1 MDYKLRR
8 QRLKRKLRRN
18 KIDALLVSQ
27 PENRRYLSGYTSKDH
42 TISESSGFLY
52 IPARGKSLLLTDFRY
67 RLQAEKETDLPVQ
80 LYTKGMVSLLR
91 QLISV
96 SAIKRFGFE
105 SHYTLHSLS
114 VQFNKI
120 GENKK
125 IEFVPLSDLVES
137 MRVIKSEKEIDVIR
151 TSVRLNEKVFNKI
164 FKYLS
169 PEMSEV
175 DVAIELE
182 TAMRKAGAESPSFD
196 TIVAAGKN
204 GALPHAVPKSSHL
217 GSARSI
223 IVDMGLILSGYCSD
237 MTRTFMLGKPDKRY
251 TDVHRLV
258 RKAHKAGIRAVRAGV
273 TAKEVDGA
281 ARKTIS
287 DGGYGKYFGHSL
299 GHGVGLAVHEE
310 PRIST
315 RSRRK
320 LKAGM
325 VITIEP
331 GIYIP
336 GWGGVRLENM
346 VVVREDGCEELN
358 KDTTWLDI

>member
-8 QRLKRKLRRN
+8 QRLKKKLRRN

-27 PENRRYLSGYTSKDH
+27 PENRRYLSGYSSQDH
-42 TISESSGFLY
+42 TISESSGFLFV
-52 IPARGKSLLLTDFRY
+52 PARGKTLLLTDFRFK
-67 RLQAEKETDLPVQ
+67 LQAEKETDLPVK

-91 QLISV
+91 QLISA
-96 SAIKRFGFE
+96 SALKRIGFE
-105 SHYTLHSLS
+105 SRYTLHSLS
-114 VQFNKI
+114 VEFDNI
-120 GENKK
+120 GKKQK

-137 MRVIKSEKEIDVIR
+137 MRVIKSEKEIEVLR
-151 TSVRLNEKVFNKI
+151 ASVRLNEKVFKKI
-164 FKYLS
+164 FNHLS
-169 PEMSEV
+169 PEMREV

-182 TAMRKAGAESPSFD
+182 IAMRGAGAESPSFD
-196 TIVAAGKN
+196 TIVAAGN
-204 GALPHAVPKSSHL
+204 NAALPHAVPQTSHL
-217 GSARSI
+217 GTGRSI
-223 IVDMGLILSGYCSD
+223 IVDMGLKLSGYCSD
-237 MTRTFMLGKPDKRY
+237 MTRTLVLGSPDKRY
-251 TDVHRLV
+251 TEIHRLV

-273 TAKEVDGA
+273 TAKEVDRA
-281 ARKTIS
+281 ARKIIS
-287 DGGYGKYFGHSL
+287 DAGYGKYFGHSL
-299 GHGVGLAVHEE
+299 GHGVGLAVHED
-310 PRIST
+310 PRVSA

-358 KDTTWLDI
+358 RDTTWLDI